1 MPRAETEFGQNGPR
15 DPDPAKGGTDS
26 GAGVHRSV
34 LKLIHALQRAEATRR
49 RLPRGTR
56 AYDDALS
63 VEADLRDRIRAWS
76 DVN

>member
-1 MPRAETEFGQNGPR
+1 MPRADTASEDDGQREPS
-15 DPDPAKGGTDS
+15 AGGRLDS
-26 GAGVHRSV
+26 GPGVDRSV
-34 LKLIHALQRAEATRR
+34 LNLIHALQRAEAARR

-56 AYDDALS
+56 AYDDALA